1 MKRNIVKHGPSTL
14 TISLPAKWV
23 KENNLHGGANIDVE
37 EKGSQLI
44 INSKKEDD
52 FAKLSVDIENNYR
65 TGIRYINCSYRKGC
79 DELILYYDDSEY
91 IKKIEKCLSEEVLG
105 FEIIKQGKDLGKNFC
120 IIRDIPGT
128 KFEEFDTVFERIW
141 IILISMSEDLIAAI
155 QKNDKKSLD
164 IFFNIDKRMNKFT
177 NFCIRVLSKRSH
189 PMYKNIPIYYRFL
202 RCLEELADYYKNL
215 ALEISEKNIKPSK
228 KFLDILISIEESL
241 KLLYKSFYKFSD
253 ENIEKILEDTKSRIS
268 IIENNQNNKNDVLIN
283 NFLSSINTKIRNM
296 TSAIIE
302 MKVLN

>member
-23 KENNLHGGANIDVE
+23 KENNLHSKSSLDVE

-44 INSKKEDD
+44 INSKKEDE
-52 FAKLSVDIENNYR
+52 FIKLSVDIKNNYR

-79 DELILYYDDSEY
+79 DELTLYYDDPDY
-91 IKKIEKCLSEEVLG
+91 IKTIEKCLSEEVLG
-105 FEIIKQGKDLGKNFC
+105 FEIIKQGKNSDKNIC

-141 IILISMSEDLIAAI
+141 IILISMSEDLISAI
-155 QKNDKKSLD
+155 KKNDKKSLD
-164 IFFNIDKRMNKFT
+164 SFSNIDKRMNKFT
-177 NFCIRVLSKRSH
+177 NFCIRVLNKRGH
-189 PMYKNIPIYYRFL
+189 PMYKNIPVYYRFL

-215 ALEISEKNIKPSK
+215 ALELSEKNIKPSK
-228 KFLDILISIEESL
+228 NFLDVLISLEESL
-241 KLLYKSFYKFSD
+241 KLLFKSFYKFND
-253 ENIEKILEDTKSRIS
+253 ENIEKILGDTKSRILV
-268 IIENNQNNKNDVLIN
+268 IENNKNNKTDLLIN

-302 MKVLN
+302 INVLN